1 MNRRKIW
8 GYGVGALGKD
18 LANIVISSY
27 LLVFYTN
34 VLGISAAAGGTI
46 MMVTKIWDAINDPM
60 MGIVADKTKTRWGKF
75 RPYLLFVPIPLAV
88 CAVLT
93 FTPVSFSYTG
103 KLIWAA
109 VTYTLTNTLFTC
121 YDVPMLGM
129 VPSLSDSPRD
139 RNALATSGRFFT
151 TIAILLGST
160 FAYPMIQYLGGGAEV
175 QNLKKGYPA
184 FLVILGV
191 ISIAG
196 AWIAFASTKEVA
208 AAEQETLSVSRLL
221 SALKK
226 NKPLYILQGMNL
238 FFSMGM
244 MVSTS
249 VGAYYVMYVIGRTEL
264 ISIYMLALTSAMTV
278 STLVIPGALKRV
290 SKERFIMAA
299 LGIAVAANIMMFLF
313 GAANIPLLLLLSF
326 ISNGCSFAPA
336 VVMTVMVSD
345 VADHT
350 EYEKGYRADGVLF
363 SINSFVIKLATAI
376 NSGLIG
382 FMLTASGFDAA
393 REVQSSAT
401 VTGINV
407 VRYLYPIAAF
417 AVTIALLKLYPLNA
431 KKLDVVRAELKRKR
445 GSIE

>member
-184 FLVILGV
+184 FLAILGV

-208 AAEQETLSVSRLL
+208 VAEQ
-221 SALKK
+221 
-226 NKPLYILQGMNL
+226 
-238 FFSMGM
+238 
-244 MVSTS
+244 
-249 VGAYYVMYVIGRTEL
+249 
-264 ISIYMLALTSAMTV
+264 
-278 STLVIPGALKRV
+278 
-290 SKERFIMAA
+290 
-299 LGIAVAANIMMFLF
+299 
-313 GAANIPLLLLLSF
+313 
-326 ISNGCSFAPA
+326 
-336 VVMTVMVSD
+336 
-345 VADHT
+345 
-350 EYEKGYRADGVLF
+350 
-363 SINSFVIKLATAI
+363 
-376 NSGLIG
+376 
-382 FMLTASGFDAA
+382 
-393 REVQSSAT
+393 
-401 VTGINV
+401 
-407 VRYLYPIAAF
+407 
-417 AVTIALLKLYPLNA
+417 
-431 KKLDVVRAELKRKR
+431 
-445 GSIE
+445 